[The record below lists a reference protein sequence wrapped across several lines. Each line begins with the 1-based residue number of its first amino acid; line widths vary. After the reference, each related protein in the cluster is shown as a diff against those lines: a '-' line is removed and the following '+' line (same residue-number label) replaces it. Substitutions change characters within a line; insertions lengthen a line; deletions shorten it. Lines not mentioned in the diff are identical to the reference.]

1 MRKSARTK
9 LVLLAIGTAV
19 SLTAGLVSV
28 PAASAANRPVEVTG
42 FTAKNM
48 VFGAP
53 GCKYNTVKVKR
64 NVSRAVED
72 FDISTDVTRNGY
84 VEDFLWFSGSDR
96 SERTLICDWQGLGAY
111 KVGPSDVFG
120 YTHDFARVFDYVD
133 RTGKTFYVRGKA
145 KAGISSARK
154 GNHVTIKVTA
164 RYYNPSVSR
173 YSHYSPTGVK
183 IQRKTTSGWKT
194 IKTVSLRKGTASYRT
209 YKPGKAYYRVVLPQR
224 TKTTSDISGTTR
236 R

>member
-28 PAASAANRPVEVTG
+28 PAASAATRPVEVAG
-42 FTAKNM
+42 FTASNM

-64 NVSRAVED
+64 SVSRSVDD
-72 FDISTDVTRNGY
+72 FDIFTNVTRKGY
-84 VEDFLWFSGSDR
+84 LEDFLWFSGSDV
-96 SERTLICDWQGLGAY
+96 SERTLICDYQGLGAY
-111 KVGPSDVFG
+111 RIGPSDVSGLKWNYSF
-120 YTHDFARVFDYVD
+120 FDYLD
-133 RTGKTFYVRGKA
+133 RSGKTFYVRGKA
-145 KAGISSARK
+145 RAGISSYRK
-154 GNHVTIKVTA
+154 GNYVTVKVTA

-173 YSHYSPTGVK
+173 YSYYSPTGVK
-183 IQRKTTSGWKT
+183 IQRKTASGWRT
-194 IKTVSLRKGTASYRT
+194 IKTVSLNRGTASYRT
-209 YKPGKAYYRVVLPQR
+209 YKRATASYRAVVPRKAR
-224 TKTTSDISGTTR
+224 TTADISGTTR